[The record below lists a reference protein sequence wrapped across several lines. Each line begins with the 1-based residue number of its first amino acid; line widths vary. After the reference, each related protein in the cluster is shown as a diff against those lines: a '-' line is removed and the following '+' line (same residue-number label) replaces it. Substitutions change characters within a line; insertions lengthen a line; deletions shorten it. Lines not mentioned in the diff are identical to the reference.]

1 MQHLFHHD
9 GEAALAAALGQRP
22 LLAFDF
28 DGTLAP
34 IVAQPDQA
42 RISQAVSARLK
53 ALATQLPLA
62 IVTGRTVADV
72 RGRLG
77 FEPLYI
83 VGNHGAEDPRDPAAA
98 AALLAA
104 LTPVRERLLARQAA
118 LAGAGVTVEDKGAS
132 LALHYR
138 LARQRE
144 RARELIDEALSP
156 PDDAWLVFGGKMV
169 VNVVPRSAPDKSAAV
184 HGLVARCGAA
194 CAVFAGDDVNDEPV
208 FESAPPHWLTI
219 RVGRSERHS
228 AARFFLDSPSEMAML
243 LERMLAS
250 LPALRTEPPRILRR
264 LLRLRMEPT

>member
-1 MQHLFHHD
+1 MQHLFQHD
-9 GEAALAAALGQRP
+9 GEAALAAALRQRP

-34 IVAQPDQA
+34 IVARPEQA

-72 RGRLG
+72 RDRLG
-77 FEPLYI
+77 FEPRYI
-83 VGNHGAEDPRDPAAA
+83 VGNHGAEDPHDPAVG

-104 LTPVRERLLARQAA
+104 LAPVRERVLARHVELAA
-118 LAGAGVTVEDKGAS
+118 AGVVVEDKGAS

-138 LARQRE
+138 LSRQRE
-144 RARELIDEALSP
+144 RALALIDDVLSP
-156 PDDAWLVFGGKMV
+156 PDEAWRVFGGKMV
-169 VNVVPRSAPDKSAAV
+169 VNVVPRDAPDKAVAV
-184 HGLVARCGAA
+184 HGLVARCNAA

-243 LERMLAS
+243 LERMLS
-250 LPALRTEPPRILRR
+250 LLPVLRTD
-264 LLRLRMEPT
+264 